1 MRPSIEKLFHLK
13 RLLSSFEVIACA
25 CLFSNRSLQ
34 VRNFAILS
42 RLPLLRIER
51 HHLHLSAL
59 RAKHH
64 DVSIEEPTRDG
75 MRCPSRD
82 EEGRQVGI
90 DSQRHHTTI
99 RAEAPIRAIAVQR
112 TNVSPVV
119 NIPFN
124 RDGSESRD
132 EQIAERALAE
142 VPFVFLLRLHHH
154 AKLIVLHAHPLCFE
168 VGRHAPGFGFGEEF
182 G

>member
-75 MRCPSRD
+75 MCRPSRD

-90 DSQRHHTTI
+90 DSQRHHTAI

-112 TNVSPVV
+112 TDEDFLHVLDSFVKSV
-119 NIPFN
+119 NEETISLNTLLLELIALFPKSSSLSENKTFL
-124 RDGSESRD
+124 RKWFEDGNYKSSTFAIR
-132 EQIAERALAE
+132 I
-142 VPFVFLLRLHHH
+142 VNLL
-154 AKLIVLHAHPLCFE
+154 V
-168 VGRHAPGFGFGEEF
+168 
-182 G
+182 